1 MEQKKFH
8 YDINDLISRYP
19 DLTECKE
26 SIIQAFEILK
36 DCFKSGHK
44 LLIAGN
50 GGSCSDSE
58 HIVGEL
64 MKGFKDNR
72 KLSNDEA
79 KKFIEI
85 DPISGK
91 ELANKLQ
98 WGFPCISLTNHQ
110 SLNTAFTN
118 DVENGGLL
126 TYAQQ
131 LNVLGNSGDVF
142 LALSTSGNSKNIIYA
157 SIVAKAKGL
166 KVIGMTGQN
175 GGKLNDYSDAIIKV
189 PTNETFM
196 VQEFHLPIYHCL
208 CLMLEEM

>member
-1 MEQKKFH
+1 MEKQKFH
-8 YDINDLISRYP
+8 YDVNDLINRYP
-19 DLTECKE
+19 DLAECKDA
-26 SIIQAFEILK
+26 IIQSFELLK
-36 DCFKSGHK
+36 ACFKSGHK

-72 KLSNDEA
+72 KLSEDET
-79 KKFIEI
+79 KKLIEI
-85 DPISGK
+85 DPINGK
-91 ELANKLQ
+91 ELADKLQ

-157 SIVAKAKGL
+157 SIVARAKGI
-166 KVIGMTGQN
+166 KVIGMTGKT
-175 GGKLNDYSDAIIKV
+175 GGRLNDYADTIIKV
-189 PTNETFM
+189 PANETFM
-196 VQEFHLPIYHCL
+196 VQELHLPIYHCL